1 MSNKAFGIIAEG
13 HGVAS
18 GKAGDIRFP
27 FGTLA
32 MQIPIFERR
41 GMDFKQ
47 FFKGTIN
54 ISLNSSNFELRNPKF
69 FFKGIKWSHD
79 LPPENFSFFA
89 CSLKVN
95 SSPLRYGAFVYWPH
109 PSTKPEFHQDEKILE
124 VISAYIPSIK
134 YGDEIEISAHPDSIY
149 FHPLSLNSEKSG

>member
-18 GKAGDIRFP
+18 GKTGDIRFP

-32 MQIPIFERR
+32 MQIPIFEKR

-54 ISLNSSNFELRNPKF
+54 ISLNLFNFELRNPKF
-69 FFKGIKWSHD
+69 FLRVLNGLMIYLLKTSLF
-79 LPPENFSFFA
+79 LPVL
-89 CSLKVN
+89 LK
-95 SSPLRYGAFVYWPH
+95 
-109 PSTKPEFHQDEKILE
+109 
-124 VISAYIPSIK
+124 
-134 YGDEIEISAHPDSIY
+134 
-149 FHPLSLNSEKSG
+149 